1 MTFSLCF
8 ISPVLI
14 PSLGQMS
21 LYFSLLYLSPL
32 WEDFQLVLSLRT
44 RLHVQSPNATVHHRA
59 DHLVSFSIYPYLTF
73 VSMQ

>member
-21 LYFSLLYLSPL
+21 LYFSVLYLSPL
-32 WEDFQLVLSLRT
+32 CEDFQLVPSLRT
-44 RLHVQSPNATVHHRA
+44 CAHVQSPNAAVNHGA
-59 DHLVSFSIYPYLTF
+59 DHLVSFS
-73 VSMQ
+73 V